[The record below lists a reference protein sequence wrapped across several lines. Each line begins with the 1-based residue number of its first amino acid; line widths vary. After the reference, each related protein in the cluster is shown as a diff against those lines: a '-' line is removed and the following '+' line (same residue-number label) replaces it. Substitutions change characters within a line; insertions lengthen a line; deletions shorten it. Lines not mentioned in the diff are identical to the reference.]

1 MFVGHF
7 AAGLACKAVE
17 PRANLGT
24 YFAAAQF
31 LDLLWPVLVLT
42 GVEQVR
48 IDPGNTA
55 FTPLDFVS
63 YPWSHSLVMAL
74 LWAVLFGALHFWR
87 VRQINVALWLA
98 IAVFSHWVL
107 DWVSHRPDL
116 PLMPGG
122 TTRVGLGLWASVPA
136 TLAVEGMLLA
146 GALVLYLRRTGAASR
161 AGTWGLVAL
170 VVVLVGIEL
179 GNLGPVP
186 PSAMAVAGAALGLWL
201 FVAWGAWLDRRRTV
215 AD

>member
-17 PRANLGT
+17 PRAGLGT
-24 YFAAAQF
+24 YFAAAQG
-31 LDLLWPVLVLT
+31 LDLLWPMLVLT

-74 LWAVLFGALHFWR
+74 LWAVLFGALHYWR
-87 VRQINVALWLA
+87 ARQARVALWLGL
-98 IAVFSHWVL
+98 AVFSHWIL

-116 PLMPGG
+116 PLIPGG
-122 TTRVGLGLWASVPA
+122 ETRVGLGLWHAVPA
-136 TLAVEGMLLA
+136 TLAVESMLLV
-146 GALVLYLRRTGAASR
+146 GALVLYLRRTQPASR
-161 AGTWGLVAL
+161 SGTWGLAAL
-170 VVVLVGIEL
+170 VVVLAGIEL
-179 GNLGPVP
+179 GSLAAVP
-186 PSAMAVAGAALGLWL
+186 PSVMAVAVSGLGLWL
-201 FVAWGAWLDRRRTV
+201 FVAWGAWLDRRRV
-215 AD
+215 LLG